1 MEEQTTKR
9 PFGLYAIM
17 VLQLLSIVSSFFDF
31 LSVQFGMMTP
41 TLPNVLDQRILGI
54 INLLVAALLVFV
66 VWGLWRLKYWA
77 WFSTMVLTGA
87 GLIFGLWQYWHGGT
101 PYIDLLI
108 NTLIVFYL
116 NQRDLRQLF
125 EDVTSTGVPA

>member
-1 MEEQTTKR
+1 MEEQTIKR
-9 PFGLYAIM
+9 PFGLYAII
-17 VLQLLSIVSSFFDF
+17 VLQLLSIASSFFDF
-31 LSVQFGMMTP
+31 LSIQFGMVTP
-41 TLPNVLDQRILGI
+41 PLPNVLDQRIIGI

-87 GLIFGLWQYWHGGT
+87 GLIVGLWQYWHGGT

-116 NQRDLRQLF
+116 NQRELRQLF
-125 EDVTSTGVPA
+125 EDVSSAGVPA

>member
-1 MEEQTTKR
+1 MEEQTIKR
-9 PFGLYAIM
+9 PFGLYAII
-17 VLQLLSIVSSFFDF
+17 VLQLLSIASSFFDF
-31 LSVQFGMMTP
+31 LSIQFGMVTP
-41 TLPNVLDQRILGI
+41 PLPNVLDQRIIGV

-87 GLIFGLWQYWHGGT
+87 GLIVGLWQYWHGGT

-116 NQRDLRQLF
+116 NQRELRQLF
-125 EDVTSTGVPA
+125 EDVSSAGVPA